1 MAWYSNEKQND
12 LELYC
17 LMCLWNFSEIKEDRQ
32 LVLRKIGLE
41 PFIDSLLKDAP
52 EPDAVINVNQASV
65 GCLAQ

>member
-1 MAWYSNEKQND
+1 MSYFNDKQSD

-17 LMCLWNFSEIKEDRQ
+17 LMCLWNFSEIKEDRK

-41 PFIDSLLKDAP
+41 PFIDSLLKDALVG
-52 EPDAVINVNQASV
+52 VIHINEASV